1 MRVVVTGAT
10 GNLGTSCV
18 ATLSESSVV
27 REIIGLARRTH
38 EVPPGELGR
47 TRLVSAD
54 VTSSDLRS
62 LFRGADAVVHLA
74 WALQPSHDESALY
87 RTNVRGSERVFE
99 AAAEAGVSTVI
110 YASSI
115 GAYSPRTHDAPVEE
129 DHPTSGISGSTYS
142 AHKVAVERI
151 LDRVVLD
158 SPNMRVVRLRP
169 ALVFKRGVGTEIH
182 RLFLGG
188 LVPRRLLTPG
198 RIPFVPDD
206 LRLQCVHSLDVGQ
219 AIARALTAD
228 VRGPFNLAA
237 DPVLEPHALARLLR
251 SRSTPIP
258 KRLIRGSL
266 SLAWHLHLAPSEP
279 GWIDLAYGVPT
290 ISNRRAKAELGWA
303 PRHGSAETLLELL
316 DGIAEGAAMAT
327 PPLQATG

>member
-18 ATLSESSVV
+18 ATLSEASHV
-27 REIIGLARRTH
+27 REIIGVARRTRDIAP
-38 EVPPGELGR
+38 EELGR
-47 TRLVSAD
+47 TQLVSAD
-54 VTSSDLRS
+54 ITTTDLRP
-62 LFRGADAVVHLA
+62 LFEGADAVVHLA
-74 WALQPSHDESALY
+74 WALQPSHDEAMLF

-99 AAAEAGVSTVI
+99 AACRARVPVLV

-115 GAYSPRTHDAPVEE
+115 GAYSPRTDDSLVEE
-129 DHPTSGISGSTYS
+129 DYPTGGISGSTYS
-142 AHKVAVERI
+142 AHKAAVERI
-151 LDRVVLD
+151 LDGVVLEN
-158 SPNMRVVRLRP
+158 PALRVVRLRP
-169 ALVFKRGVGTEIH
+169 ALVFKHGVGTEIH
-182 RLFLGG
+182 RLFIGG
-188 LVPRRLLTPG
+188 LVPRRFLVPG

-206 LRLQCVHSLDVGQ
+206 LRFQCVHSLDVGQ
-219 AIARALTAD
+219 AILRALTAD

-237 DPVLEPHALARLLR
+237 DPVLGPHDLARLLK

-290 ISNRRAKAELGWA
+290 ISSRRARDELGWT
-303 PRHGSAETLLELL
+303 PSHGAADTLLELL

-327 PPLQATG
+327 PPLRAAG